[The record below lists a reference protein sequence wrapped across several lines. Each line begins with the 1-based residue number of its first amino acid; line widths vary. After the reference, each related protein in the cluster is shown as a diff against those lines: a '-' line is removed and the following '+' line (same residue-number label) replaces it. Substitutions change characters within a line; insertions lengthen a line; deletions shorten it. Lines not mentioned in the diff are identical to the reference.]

1 MRKLIVVGEGNKT
14 IEQIC
19 LQLRNII
26 GDRIE
31 ISGQSVCNEF
41 NQSFK
46 ECLTIFTS
54 PDLIPLALAK
64 IPYTIKYIVARRGIN
79 YHYISNLIQ
88 LPAGSKVL
96 LVNDSKLTCLETITQ
111 LERLGIDHI
120 KYYPY
125 YPEIESYE
133 KLELAV
139 TPGEPQLSPAC
150 VNRVINI
157 KARYVDITTIVEILT
172 YFNLMEDKASIIS
185 AQYAREIVDL
195 SKRYNDSANK
205 SLELSNMFKIIV
217 DNSSD
222 GVLYL
227 DENGYISASN
237 QVFASIM
244 GTDIRNLVNRNVEEI
259 IPQLRNWKVEEL
271 ERDIVKFYGRNV
283 VLTKAPVMR
292 NHQIVGYMI
301 NMKDVTEI
309 QKLEQELRRKMRNK
323 EHVAIYEFHHIIS
336 RNRVMEKNIEL
347 AKRLALSSSTILIQ
361 GESGTGKEYFVQAIH
376 NYSRR
381 KDGPFV
387 PVNFAALS
395 SSLIESELFGYEEGA
410 FTGAKKG
417 GSPGLFEEAHGGTI
431 FLDEIGDA
439 PLDFQVKLLRV
450 LQERMVRRLGGKKLI
465 PIDVRV
471 IAATNK
477 DLKKLV
483 DEGSFRQDLFY
494 RINVLP
500 LYILPLRDRVEDIP
514 LLIESYISKFTDD
527 RITNIYDFIDVCAV
541 EYLKEYKWPGNIR
554 ELVNV
559 VEYLVNVR
567 EAGRLITIE
576 DFPSYIKIDNF
587 NYNSCTNIISPGEST
602 LLDRDRT
609 WILKEIYKN
618 KSVGRRTLA
627 INAKQQGLNLGE
639 GKIRGLM
646 KLMEDMDII
655 KIEKGVRG
663 SAITAKGKELLLNPK
678 PL

>member
-1 MRKLIVVGEGNKT
+1 MRRLIVVGEGNRT

-41 NQSFK
+41 NQNFK
-46 ECLTIFTS
+46 GCLAIFTS
-54 PDLIPLALAK
+54 PDLIEGALSK
-64 IPYTIKYIVARRGIN
+64 IPYNIKYIVARRGIN

-133 KLELAV
+133 KLDLAV
-139 TPGEPQLSPAC
+139 TPGEAQLAPAS

-157 KARYVDITTIVEILT
+157 EARYVDITTIVEILT
-172 YFNLMEDKASIIS
+172 FFNLMEDKASIIS

-195 SKRYNDSANK
+195 SKRYNYSANH
-205 SLELSNMFKIIV
+205 SLELTNMFKIIV

-227 DENGYISASN
+227 NEKGYISASN

-244 GTDIRNLVNRNVEEI
+244 GTDISKLVHRNVEEI
-259 IPQLRNWKVEEL
+259 IPQLRKWKVEEL

-292 NHQIVGYMI
+292 NNQIVGYMI

-309 QKLEQELRRKMRNK
+309 QKLEQELRRKMRNQ
-323 EHVAIYEFHHIIS
+323 EHVAKYEFQHIIS
-336 RNRVMEKNIEL
+336 KNSMMEKNIEL
-347 AKRLALSSSTILIQ
+347 AKRLAQSSSTILIQ

-381 KDGPFV
+381 AEGPFV
-387 PVNFAALS
+387 PVNFAALT

-450 LQERMVRRLGGKKLI
+450 LQERMVRRIGGKKLI

-477 DLKKLV
+477 DLKKQV
-483 DEGSFRQDLFY
+483 CQGSFRQDLFY

-514 LLIESYISKFTDD
+514 LLIETYISKFTDD
-527 RITNIYDFIDVCAV
+527 RITSIYDFIDVHAV
-541 EYLKEYKWPGNIR
+541 EYLKEYNWPGNIR

-559 VEYLVNVR
+559 IEYLVNIKD
-567 EAGRLITIE
+567 AQRLITVE
-576 DFPSYIKIDNF
+576 DFPSYIKTDKNNYGSCNNAILSEVSTSIDNDM
-587 NYNSCTNIISPGEST
+587 
-602 LLDRDRT
+602 LWL
-609 WILKEIYKN
+609 LKEIYEN
-618 KSVGRRTLA
+618 KYGGRRTLA
-627 INAKQQGLNLGE
+627 GAAKHQGLNLGE

-646 KLMEDMDII
+646 KLMEDIDII

-663 SAITAKGKELLLNPK
+663 STITSKGKALLLSGK
-678 PL
+678 FL